1 MAALAVPLA
10 LPSGA
15 TATIHTPY
23 RAAAPD
29 APSGSTHTLM
39 LAPLATSGRALGSPL
54 AEGLTERSVKPFSL
68 LGVTWED
75 ARTDLE
81 GTVQVRTRAVGTGA
95 WSAWRDI
102 ESHSED
108 APDAGSPEATE
119 SGVRGAT
126 APLWVGRCDGV
137 EVRVVPKRTGGVRGT
152 LPALPKGLRLDMVD
166 PGDDPPGAPSAAPST
181 AGAPPSGAD
190 PVPAVTPPDPT
201 DEPAN
206 DPARPGSQDRPGDTG
221 SPGGAGDPT
230 DSGTTGR
237 PGDTGGTGDTGDTGD
252 EPGTPVTT
260 DPTDTSGTEDEL
272 PVVPALTRAETEAL
286 TGRTYIGPRP
296 RIVTRAG
303 WHADE
308 SLRTEDFLFTDQVDA
323 MFVHHSATG
332 NDYDCS
338 DAPSLIRSIYR
349 YHINSSGWRD
359 IGYNFLVDKC
369 GTIYEGRG
377 GGVAKAVFGAHT
389 LGFNADSM
397 GVAVLG
403 TFSDA
408 EPSEEALDAVAR
420 LAAWKLGI
428 YGHNPA
434 GTAYLLSG
442 GSNKYRKGVRVSFNS
457 ISGHRDGFATECPGT
472 VLYDDLGYIRR
483 KAAALQGR

>member
-1 MAALAVPLA
+1 MAALALPLA

-29 APSGSTHTLM
+29 VPSGSTHTLM

-54 AEGLTERSVKPFSL
+54 AEGLSERSVKPFSL
-68 LGVTWED
+68 LGVTWDD

-81 GTVQVRTRAVGTGA
+81 GTVQVRTRSVGTGI
-95 WSAWRDI
+95 WSAWQDV

-119 SGVRGAT
+119 AGVRGAT

-137 EVRVVPKRTGGVRGT
+137 EVRVVPRRTGGVRGA
-152 LPALPKGLRLDMVD
+152 LPALPEGLRLDMID

-181 AGAPPSGAD
+181 AGAPPSSAD
-190 PVPAVTPPDPT
+190 PADGPAL
-201 DEPAN
+201 
-206 DPARPGSQDRPGDTG
+206 PGRQDRPGDQD
-221 SPGGAGDPT
+221 SPGGGDPADT
-230 DSGTTGR
+230 GTTGD
-237 PGDTGGTGDTGDTGD
+237 PGDTGTGDTNSTGGPDGTDDPDDESGDPD
-252 EPGTPVTT
+252 AT
-260 DPTDTSGTEDEL
+260 DPTDTSGTDDEL
-272 PVVPALTRAETEAL
+272 PVVPALTRSETEAL
-286 TGRTYIGPRP
+286 TGRRYIGARP

-303 WHADE
+303 WNADE
-308 SLRTEDFLFTDQVDA
+308 SLRTEDFLFTDNVDA
-323 MFVHHSATG
+323 VFVHHSATG

-349 YHINSSGWRD
+349 YHIKSSGWRD

-377 GGVAKAVFGAHT
+377 GGVAKSVFGAHT

-403 TFSDA
+403 TFSDDK
-408 EPSEEALDAVAR
+408 PSEAALDAVAR

>member
-1 MAALAVPLA
+1 MAALALPLA

-29 APSGSTHTLM
+29 APSGSTHTMM

-54 AEGLTERSVKPFSL
+54 AEGLPERSVKPFSL
-68 LGVTWED
+68 LGVTWD
-75 ARTDLE
+75 DSRTDLE
-81 GTVQVRTRAVGTGA
+81 GTVQVRTRAVGTGV
-95 WSAWRDI
+95 WSAWRDV

-119 SGVRGAT
+119 AGVRGAT
-126 APLWVGRCDGV
+126 APLWVGRSDGV
-137 EVRVVPKRTGGVRGT
+137 EVRVVPKRTGGVRGA

-181 AGAPPSGAD
+181 AGAPPSGTGPTSEAAPSD
-190 PVPAVTPPDPT
+190 PVDDPEDDPVDDPT
-201 DEPAN
+201 
-206 DPARPGSQDRPGDTG
+206 RPGDK
-221 SPGGAGDPT
+221 GDK
-230 DSGTTGR
+230 
-237 PGDTGGTGDTGDTGD
+237 GDKDD
-252 EPGTPVTT
+252 EPGNADEGDVT
-260 DPTDTSGTEDEL
+260 DPTDTTGTDDEL
-272 PVVPALTRAETEAL
+272 PVVPALTQAETEKI
-286 TGRTYIGPRP
+286 TGRHYIGARP

-303 WHADE
+303 WGADE
-308 SLRTEDFLFTDQVDA
+308 SLRTEDFLFTDQVDTV
-323 MFVHHSATG
+323 FVHHSATG
-332 NDYDCS
+332 NDYDCA

-349 YHINSSGWRD
+349 YHIKSSGWRD

-389 LGFNADSM
+389 LGFNADSV

-403 TFSDA
+403 TFSDD
-408 EPSEEALDAVAR
+408 EPSEKALAAVAR